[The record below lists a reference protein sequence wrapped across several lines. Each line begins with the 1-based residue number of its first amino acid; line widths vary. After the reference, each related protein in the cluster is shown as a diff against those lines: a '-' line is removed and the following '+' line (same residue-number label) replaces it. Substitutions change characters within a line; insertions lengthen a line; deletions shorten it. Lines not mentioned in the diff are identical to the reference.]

1 MRTTALPAVPPSLP
15 PLTRDTREGCAPWPA
30 AVWVVLVGTGITRAA
45 GFTFPFLSYRL
56 SGLGYSTG
64 EVTAVMA
71 LFGVGW
77 LAGQILWGRAADLL
91 GRRTALVSAMLLAA
105 VAFPLLAEATG
116 PVAVGGAAVVA
127 GAVYDASRPV
137 ATALVSDQVPDAG
150 ARARIT
156 GWRHFATNVGAA
168 VTGAVGGLLADRAG
182 VPVLFW
188 INGAACALFALAVLW
203 VMDADRPRRGEA
215 GSGRGMYR
223 QASGDVRL
231 WLLWLVS
238 LAALV
243 PAVGLFSIMP
253 LLMQANGLPV
263 TAYGWTQVASAAA
276 VLIISAPLN
285 GWLGRRASHSTMV
298 GLLGASALVLGAGIG
313 SAGLAHSTLEYTV
326 AAVCAVPGEVALFVA
341 GNSILDR
348 IAPAHGRGLYAGIW
362 GSTLAAAVICAPAL
376 AGWSLSHGGPGLV
389 GLTTLS
395 CGVLGA
401 AACLP
406 LGLLLRRARTPR
418 QALLPPS

>member
-1 MRTTALPAVPPSLP
+1 
-15 PLTRDTREGCAPWPA
+15 
-30 AVWVVLVGTGITRAA
+30 VLVGTGITRAA

-56 SGLGYSTG
+56 SGLGFSTRG
-64 EVTAVMA
+64 VSAVMA

-91 GRRTALVSAMLLAA
+91 GRRTALVSAMFVAA

-116 PVAVGGAAVVA
+116 PIAVGGAAVVA

-137 ATALVSDQVPDAG
+137 VTALVSDQVPDAEI
-150 ARARIT
+150 RARIT
-156 GWRHFATNVGAA
+156 GWRHFATNIGAA
-168 VTGAVGGLLADRAG
+168 VTGGVGGLLADRAG
-182 VPVLFW
+182 VELLFW
-188 INGAACALFALAVLW
+188 INGLACALFAMAALW

-215 GSGRGMYR
+215 GSDRGIYR
-223 QASGDVRL
+223 QAAGDVRL

-253 LLMQANGLPV
+253 LLMQARGLSV

-285 GWLGRRASHSTMV
+285 SWLGRRASRSTMV

-313 SAGLAHSTLEYTV
+313 SAGLADSTLEYAV
-326 AAVCAVPGEVALFVA
+326 AAVCAVPGEVTVFVA
-341 GNSILDR
+341 GNAVLDR
-348 IAPAHGRGLYAGIW
+348 IAPARGHGLYAGIW

-376 AGWSLSHGGPGLV
+376 AGWSLSHGGPALV

-401 AACLP
+401 AVCLP
-406 LGLLLRRARTPR
+406 LGLLLRQARTPR
-418 QALLPPS
+418 QTPLPPS